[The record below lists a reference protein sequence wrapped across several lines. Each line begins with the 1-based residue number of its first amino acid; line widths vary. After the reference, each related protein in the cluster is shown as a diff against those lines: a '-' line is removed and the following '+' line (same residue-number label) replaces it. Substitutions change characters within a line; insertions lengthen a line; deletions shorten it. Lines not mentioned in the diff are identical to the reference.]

1 MSYATLLQ
9 LTLNRAPDD
18 AYYFYPEFQA
28 ELRQFISLLEKEGV
42 EVSYG
47 EAMFDSATT
56 VGGIV
61 GEFVIP
67 LAGIAGT
74 VIGAA
79 LVAWINGRAGR
90 KVRMKVGDIEL
101 EASSPAE
108 IDHLVAQA
116 LALKAQLA
124 EQDVGR

>member
-1 MSYATLLQ
+1 MTDATLLQ

-47 EAMFDSATT
+47 EAMFDGAAT

-67 LAGIAGT
+67 LAGIAAPI
-74 VIGAA
+74 IGVA
-79 LVAWINGRAGR
+79 LGAWITGRAGR
-90 KVRMKVGDIEL
+90 KVRLKVEDIEI
-101 EASSPAE
+101 EANSLAE
-108 IDHLVAQA
+108 IDHLMKQA
-116 LALKAQLA
+116 IALKAQLV
-124 EQDVGR
+124 EQDAG

>member
-1 MSYATLLQ
+1 M
-9 LTLNRAPDD
+9 
-18 AYYFYPEFQA
+18 
-28 ELRQFISLLEKEGV
+28 
-42 EVSYG
+42 
-47 EAMFDSATT
+47 
-56 VGGIV
+56 GGIV

-67 LAGIAGT
+67 LTGIAGT

-79 LVAWINGRAGR
+79 LVAWINGRAGS

-101 EASSPAE
+101 EANSPAE

-124 EQDVGR
+124 EQDAGR